1 MLEIY
6 QRLERDERVQIVRP
20 DYKLLLTH
28 DERSRARLKAQ
39 TVTGEEI
46 GIFLEHGQPL
56 MLGDILV
63 TSCSKT
69 VRVDGAAE
77 PVLSATCDD
86 WRLFAR
92 ACYHLGNRHVKIQI
106 AERTLRI
113 TPDHVLQ
120 SMLESLGLSVR
131 QELAVFVPENG
142 AYHGHGH
149 EHSHNDTDEL
159 QSDKKQP
166 AHRFVRLHS

>member
-6 QRLERDERVQIVRP
+6 QRLDDAQIDEP

-28 DERSRARLKAQ
+28 DERCRARLKTKA
-39 TVTGEEI
+39 VTG
-46 GIFLEHGQPL
+46 
-56 MLGDILV
+56 
-63 TSCSKT
+63 
-69 VRVDGAAE
+69 VRIDGAAE
-77 PVLSATCDD
+77 PVLSATCDE

-92 ACYHLGNRHVKIQI
+92 ACYHLGNRHVKIQV

-120 SMLESLGLSVR
+120 SMLESLGLTVR
-131 QELAVFVPENG
+131 NEMAVFVPENG

-149 EHSHNDTDEL
+149 SHSHDADAKSHAFGNRR
-159 QSDKKQP
+159 SVVKKC
-166 AHRFVRLHS
+166 

>member
-6 QRLERDERVQIVRP
+6 QRLDDAQIDEP

-28 DERSRARLKAQ
+28 DERCRARLKTKA
-39 TVTGEEI
+39 VTGEDV

-56 MLGDILV
+56 MLGDVLL

-69 VRVDGAAE
+69 VRIDGVAE
-77 PVLSATCDD
+77 PVLSATCDE

-92 ACYHLGNRHVKIQI
+92 ACYHLGNRHVKIQV

-120 SMLESLGLSVR
+120 SMLESLGLTVR
-131 QELAVFVPENG
+131 NEMAVFVPENG

-149 EHSHNDTDEL
+149 SHSHDADAK
-159 QSDKKQP
+159 SH
-166 AHRFVRLHS
+166 AFVRLHSLSGH

>member
-6 QRLERDERVQIVRP
+6 QRFDDAQIDEP

-28 DERSRARLKAQ
+28 DQRCRARLKTNA
-39 TVTGEEI
+39 VTGEDV

-56 MLGDILV
+56 QLGDILL

-77 PVLSATCDD
+77 LVLSASCDD

-106 AERTLRI
+106 AERNLRI
-113 TPDHVLQ
+113 SPDHVLQ
-120 SMLESLGLSVR
+120 EMLESLGLSVR
-131 QELAVFVPENG
+131 KELAVFVPENG
-142 AYHGHGH
+142 AYHGHS
-149 EHSHNDTDEL
+149 HSHDEP
-159 QSDKKQP
+159 KK
-166 AHRFVRLHS
+166 AHPFVRLHA

>member
-6 QRLERDERVQIVRP
+6 QRLDDAKNTEP
-20 DYKLLLTH
+20 DYTLLLTH
-28 DERSRARLKAQ
+28 EERSRARLKTKA
-39 TVTGEEI
+39 VTGEDV

-56 MLGDILV
+56 MLGDMLM

-69 VRVDGAAE
+69 VKIDGAVE
-77 PVLSATCDD
+77 DVLSASCDD
-86 WRLFAR
+86 WRLFAT
-92 ACYHLGNRHVKIQI
+92 ACYHLGNRHVKIQV

-120 SMLESLGLSVR
+120 AMLENLGLTVR
-131 QELAVFVPENG
+131 KELAVFEPENG

-149 EHSHNDTDEL
+149 GHSDDDPEKPKH
-159 QSDKKQP
+159 
-166 AHRFVRLHS
+166 AHPFVRLHA

>member
-6 QRLERDERVQIVRP
+6 QRLESTDIKET

-28 DERSRARLKAQ
+28 DQRSRARLKAT
-39 TVTGEEI
+39 TVTGEDV
-46 GIFLEHGQPL
+46 GVFLEHGNPL
-56 MLGDILV
+56 MLGDILI
-63 TSCSKT
+63 TSCGKT

-77 PVLSATCDD
+77 TVLAASCDD

-92 ACYHLGNRHVKIQI
+92 ACYHLGNRHVKIQV

-120 SMLESLGLSVR
+120 SMLESLGLNVR
-131 QELAVFVPENG
+131 EELAVFVPENG

-149 EHSHNDTDEL
+149 SHSEPKEIKKEHS
-159 QSDKKQP
+159 
-166 AHRFVRLHS
+166 FVRLHL